1 MAGCR
6 RSAQF
11 EGSDEKDRQLVDRY
25 RIFSSVAKVALA
37 VLLMTGVAA
46 CGKKNKDTYFARDV
60 EVLYNLGADRLQ
72 RKQYKLAAA
81 LFDEVERQ
89 HPYSSWARRSQLMS
103 AYSYYEANEYED
115 SILAAERFLALH
127 PGNSA
132 APYAYYLIAVCYY
145 EQISDVGRDQKVTEQ
160 ALKAL
165 YEVIQRFP
173 ESEYARDSQLK
184 LDLTS
189 DHLAGKELDVGR
201 FYLSQRQYL
210 AGIGRFRTVIEKYQ
224 TTSHAPE
231 AMHRLVEAYLALGI
245 VEEAQ
250 AVAAVLGY
258 NYPNSKWYRYSYAL
272 LTGQKLEP
280 QVSNKS
286 WISKVLPFF

>member
-1 MAGCR
+1 MIEANNKIR
-6 RSAQF
+6 
-11 EGSDEKDRQLVDRY
+11 
-25 RIFSSVAKVALA
+25 SVAKLAL
-37 VLLMTGVAA
+37 VVMLMAGVAG
-46 CGKKNKDTYFARDV
+46 CGKKNKETYLARDV

-72 RKQYKLAAA
+72 RRQFKLAAA

-89 HPYSSWARRSQLMS
+89 HPYSAWARRSQLMS

-115 SILAAERFLALH
+115 AILAAERFLALH

-132 APYAYYLIAVCYY
+132 APYAYYLIANCYY

-160 ALKAL
+160 ALRAL
-165 YEVIQRFP
+165 NEVIRRFP
-173 ESEYARDSQLK
+173 ATEYAQDAQLK
-184 LDLTS
+184 MDLTS

-201 FYLSQRQYL
+201 FYLNQRQYL
-210 AGIGRFRTVIEKYQ
+210 AGIGRFRAVVENYQ
-224 TTSHAPE
+224 TTSHVPE

-280 QVSNKS
+280 QASQKS

>member
-1 MAGCR
+1 MIDR
-6 RSAQF
+6 N
-11 EGSDEKDRQLVDRY
+11 EKK
-25 RIFSSVAKVALA
+25 FSLTKVALA
-37 VLLMTGVAA
+37 VLLMTSVAA
-46 CGKKNKDTYFARDV
+46 CAKKNKETYLARDV
-60 EVLYNLGADRLQ
+60 EVLYNLGADRMERRQ
-72 RKQYKLAAA
+72 FKLAAA

-103 AYSYYEANEYED
+103 AYSYYEASEYDD

-132 APYAYYLIAVCYY
+132 APYAYFLIANCYY

-160 ALKAL
+160 ALRAL
-165 YEVIQRFP
+165 NEVIRRFP
-173 ESEYARDSQLK
+173 DTEYAQDSQLK
-184 LDLTS
+184 MDLTK
-189 DHLAGKELDVGR
+189 DHLAGKELEVGR
-201 FYLSQRQYL
+201 FYLNQRQYL
-210 AGIGRFRTVIEKYQ
+210 AGIGRFKFVIEQYQ

-250 AVAAVLGY
+250 AVGAVLGY
-258 NYPNSKWYRYSYAL
+258 NYPNSKWYKYSYAL

-280 QVSNKS
+280 QGSQKS

>member
-1 MAGCR
+1 MVGVAGC
-6 RSAQF
+6 A
-11 EGSDEKDRQLVDRY
+11 
-25 RIFSSVAKVALA
+25 
-37 VLLMTGVAA
+37 
-46 CGKKNKDTYFARDV
+46 KKNKDSYFARDV
-60 EVLYNLGADRLQ
+60 EVLYNLGADRLE
-72 RKQYKLAAA
+72 RKQFKLAAA

-103 AYSYYEANEYED
+103 AYSYYEANDYDE

-132 APYAYYLIAVCYY
+132 AGYAYYLIANCYY

-160 ALKAL
+160 ALRAL
-165 YEVIQRFP
+165 FEVIQRFP
-173 ESEYARDSQLK
+173 ASEYARDAQLK
-184 LDLTS
+184 MDLTS
-189 DHLAGKELDVGR
+189 DHLAGKELEVGR
-201 FYLSQRQYL
+201 FYLGKRQYL
-210 AGIGRFRTVIEKYQ
+210 AGIGRFRTVIERFQ

-231 AMHRLVEAYLALGI
+231 AMHRLVESYLALGI

-250 AVAAVLGY
+250 SVAAVLGY

-272 LTGQKLEP
+272 LTGQKLVPEM
-280 QVSNKS
+280 SKKS

>member
-1 MAGCR
+1 M
-6 RSAQF
+6 QLI
-11 EGSDEKDRQLVDRY
+11 DRNGKF
-25 RIFSSVAKVALA
+25 FSLARVALTA
-37 VLLMTGVAA
+37 LLLTGVAA

-60 EVLYNLGADRLQ
+60 EVLYNLGADRLERRQ
-72 RKQYKLAAA
+72 FKLAAN

-103 AYSYYEANEYED
+103 AYSYYEANDYD
-115 SILAAERFLALH
+115 DAILAAERFLALH
-127 PGNSA
+127 PGNAS
-132 APYAYYLIAVCYY
+132 APYAYFLIANCYY

-165 YEVIQRFP
+165 NEVIRRFP
-173 ESEYARDSQLK
+173 ATEYAQDAQLK
-184 LDLTS
+184 MDLTR
-189 DHLAGKELDVGR
+189 DHLAGKELEVGR
-201 FYLSQRQYL
+201 FYLNQRQYL
-210 AGIGRFRTVIEKYQ
+210 ASIGRFRTVIEKYQ

-231 AMHRLVEAYLALGI
+231 AMHRLVESYLALGI

-250 AVAAVLGY
+250 SVAAVLGY

-280 QVSNKS
+280 QASQKS
-286 WISKVLPFF
+286 WISKILPFF